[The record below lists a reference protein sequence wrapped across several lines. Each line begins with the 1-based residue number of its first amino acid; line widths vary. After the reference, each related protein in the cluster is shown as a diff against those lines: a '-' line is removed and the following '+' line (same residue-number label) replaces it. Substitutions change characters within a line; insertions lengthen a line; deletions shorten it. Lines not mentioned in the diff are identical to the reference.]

1 MSQRK
6 VGLKESDYSGLVQNV
21 NIATQNTTNLL
32 SRVAKVQAKDRADSE
47 RAIQIGTQTTEA
59 LIKEFGDQL
68 VPLEANMDAALKE
81 AIREQ
86 AVIIGEAKAKASK
99 PGATKAD
106 RDALAIAQTNGR
118 SNLRTLGTWV
128 VNSAAEQNIYALHQ
142 QSVATGST
150 VNRLDNEALLDNDKV
165 NFSTRMASGLID
177 SVKISMKTGSPVIT
191 AGYYASE
198 ADRDAGNITDLTAR
212 DLGADIKA
220 FNLTGT
226 NLASHVITKEESLT
240 SKEGFQKLDDLVK
253 GFGVFTPTVSIEQN
267 WDRNTNSK
275 TSKKVSKAN
284 DIYTKLITN
293 HKDVLLSQTTLNFGK
308 DWDQLNMLKMLPP
321 DSKFKGINWSTFN
334 NEDAKAGAD
343 ALNKLSAKEMPDKDP
358 LKDGIQTSVDEERY
372 LELRGEMRNEGADGL
387 ARLIQMKRGNPT
399 DTIINEQEIQGF
411 YKKDGKFTPGGI
423 QSLNKKFA
431 DNYKP
436 AYKEVTR
443 TYNNGFEDFVA
454 MVIKNK
460 KLYGVENKTLKTGKQ
475 MIDLIKE
482 KYKADGSG
490 RRTVN
495 GKEEKFVTDED
506 ITNFLGDQVQ
516 EEVLYSYSGVGL
528 EDMKKMEVFAN
539 PAFMSFEEDGNGN
552 NVLSPDGKQYV
563 FSMLNVTPYE
573 AETFNDATSRSQLNL
588 DFREYPILKMRL

>member
-6 VGLKESDYSGLVQNV
+6 VGLKVSDYSDVVQNV
-21 NIATQNTTNLL
+21 NVATQNTTNLL
-32 SRVAKVQAKDRADSE
+32 SRVAKTQAKDRADSE
-47 RAIQIGTQTTEA
+47 RAIQIGTQTTSD
-59 LIKEFGDQL
+59 LIKEYTAQL
-68 VPLEANMDAALKE
+68 VPLEANMDAALKK
-81 AIREQ
+81 AIRQQ
-86 AVIIGEAKAKASK
+86 ATIIGEAKAKASR

-106 RDALAIAQTNGR
+106 RDALAIAETNGR
-118 SNLRTLGTWV
+118 SNLKTLGTWV

-142 QSVATGST
+142 QAVATGST

-165 NFSTRMASGLID
+165 NFSTRMASGLADSIEID
-177 SVKISMKTGSPVIT
+177 MSSGSPIIK
-191 AGYYASE
+191 AGYYASDEDRE
-198 ADRDAGNITDLTAR
+198 AGKITDLTAR

-334 NEDAKAGAD
+334 NENAKAGAD
-343 ALNKLSAKEMPDKDP
+343 ALNKSGKKDLDP
-358 LKDGIQTSVDEERY
+358 LEDGDQGTITEERY
-372 LELRGEMRNEGADGL
+372 LELQGEMRNEGADGL

-399 DTIINEQEIQGF
+399 DTVINEQEIQGF

-423 QSLNKKFA
+423 QSLNKKFI

-436 AYKEVTR
+436 AYPEVTR

-454 MVIKNK
+454 TVVKNK
-460 KLYGVENKTLKTGKQ
+460 KLYGVGDKTLKTGKE
-475 MIDLIKE
+475 MINLIKE
-482 KYKADGSG
+482 KYKAEGSG

-506 ITNFLGDQVQ
+506 IKTFLGDQVQ

-552 NVLSPDGKQYV
+552 TVLSPDGKQYV
-563 FSMLNVTPYE
+563 FSMLGVTPYE

-588 DFREYPILKMRL
+588 DFREYPIIKTQL

>member
-21 NIATQNTTNLL
+21 NVATQNTTNLL

-47 RAIQIGTQTTEA
+47 RAIQIGTQTTSD
-59 LIKEFGDQL
+59 LIKEFGKQL
-68 VPLEANMDAALKE
+68 VPLEANMDKALKK
-81 AIREQ
+81 AIRQQ

-99 PGATKAD
+99 PGATQAD
-106 RDALAIAQTNGR
+106 RDALAIAETNGR
-118 SNLRTLGTWV
+118 SNLTTLGTWV

-142 QSVATGST
+142 QAVATGSV
-150 VNRLDNEALLDNDKV
+150 VNRLDNEALLDNNKV
-165 NFSTRMASGLID
+165 NFSTRMASGLADSIEID
-177 SVKISMKTGSPVIT
+177 MSSGSPIIT
-191 AGYYASE
+191 AGYYANE
-198 ADRDAGNITDLTAR
+198 ADRKAGKITDLKAR

-226 NLASHVITKEESLT
+226 NLASHVITNEQALT
-240 SKEGFQKLDDLVK
+240 SEKGFKKLDDLVR

-334 NEDAKAGAD
+334 NEDAKAGAE
-343 ALNKLSAKEMPDKDP
+343 ALNKSGKKDVDP
-358 LKDGIQTSVDEERY
+358 LEDGDQAEISPQRY

-387 ARLIQMKRGNPT
+387 ARLIQMKKGNPT

-411 YKKDGKFTPGGI
+411 YKKDGKFTPGGT

-436 AYKEVTR
+436 AYPEVTR

-454 MVIKNK
+454 TVIKHK

-539 PAFMSFEEDGNGN
+539 PAFMGFEEDGNGN
-552 NVLSPDGKQYV
+552 TVLSPDGKQYV
-563 FSMLNVTPYE
+563 FSMLGVTPYE
-573 AETFNDATSRSQLNL
+573 AETFNDAASRSQLNL